1 MHVHVAKEIMPRHLC
16 SLERL
21 LMGRTF
27 IPIETL
33 VYKIYEN
40 ALTYM
45 YIE

>member
-1 MHVHVAKEIMPRHLC
+1 MYVHVDKEIMPRHLC
-16 SLERL
+16 SLQRS
-21 LMGRTF
+21 LMGPTF

-40 ALTYM
+40 ARTYM